1 VGAVG
6 RGLLVALL
14 NLALIVPGVVW
25 MWVSWA
31 QGPVTALTALGVT
44 VALLIAVPTDAAR
57 CALREPQPKGSS
69 SAVRVVV
76 LHGLFVPIAV
86 TMLHSELS
94 WIRANRVQPFQTPTE
109 SMVPTLLPGDYFFV
123 DTRPRT
129 RERLRPGDIVVFDH
143 PLRPGVAYAKRVVAL
158 AGSVAGLEPE
168 GLVVDDVLRTEPG
181 NGAWQR
187 LRTEQLEG
195 TRYSVSLGKPGE
207 LEPFGPVSIPDGHL
221 FVLGDSRAHSR
232 DSREF
237 GPLSLERVRGRVV
250 RIFWSWD
257 ETLQRVRW
265 SRLGLGLGL
274 WE

>member
-6 RGLLVALL
+6 RGLLVALI

-31 QGPVTALTALGVT
+31 QGPVTALLAMSVT
-44 VALLIAVPTDAAR
+44 VALLIAVPSDAAR
-57 CALREPQPKGSS
+57 CALREPRPEGSS
-69 SAVRVVV
+69 SPVRVVV

-86 TMLHSELS
+86 TMLHTELS

-129 RERLRPGDIVVFDH
+129 RENLRPGDIVVFDH
-143 PLRPGVAYAKRVVAL
+143 PARPGVAYAKRVVAL
-158 AGSVAGLEPE
+158 AGSVARVEQE
-168 GLVVDDVLRTEPG
+168 GLVVDEILRTEPG
-181 NGAWQR
+181 NGTWQR
-187 LRTEQLEG
+187 LRTERLDG
-195 TRYSVSLGKPGE
+195 TRYSVSLGQPGE
-207 LEPFGPVSIPDGHL
+207 LEPFGPVSIPNGHV

-237 GPLSLERVRGRVV
+237 GPLPVESVRGRVV
-250 RIFWSWD
+250 RVFWSWD
-257 ETLQRVRW
+257 EIEQRVRW
-265 SRLGLGLGL
+265 GRLGLGLGL